1 MFIGSKAPIMSA
13 KGGMKMDQFLESLYN
28 DHFSDRANSKLG
40 ETVEYKK
47 RSEHQQ
53 QIIRQIY
60 RSLIKDLPD
69 EQAIGLLNDLNDAM
83 FHLEAL
89 YQFEDFKYSF
99 LTGIQLGIKVAQ
111 IKQTDLTAEHIM
123 QLLYHLKEDNS

>member
-1 MFIGSKAPIMSA
+1 
-13 KGGMKMDQFLESLYN
+13 MDQFLESLYN
-28 DHFSDRANSKLG
+28 DHFSDRANSKIG
-40 ETVEYKK
+40 ETIEYKK
-47 RSEHQQ
+47 RSKRQQ